1 MTVLAAILGCCI
13 LALVLVDAFNTLVL
27 ARRTEHVFRIARAYY
42 RLTWN
47 PFAAIAR
54 RIQARRTREAF
65 LSIFGPLS
73 LLVLFGLWAIGLVLA
88 FGLLQWAL
96 RMQPASLPG
105 TFWNDLYL
113 SASTL
118 FTLSTGDPK
127 NASSKLI
134 AVIQGGLGLAFLSL
148 VIGYLPVLYESFS
161 KRELRISLLDAR
173 AGSPPSAGALL
184 QSAPSTADRL
194 ERQLA
199 TWEEW
204 SAQVL
209 ENQLSFPM
217 LAYFRS
223 QHSNQSWLTA
233 LVAMIDCAAVVS
245 LCSKDDLQR
254 QADFTFAM
262 GRHVLADIAVV
273 FGLTQESPAGQEK
286 NERLPDSEFA
296 KLQQIIG
303 SRPALFDARRCSLSS
318 LRSRGNLYE
327 AQATALS
334 SYFLMS
340 LPSWISDESRLDNW
354 RVPVTEREEIPFAV
368 SDPFTASADDAG
380 ARKES

>member
-1 MTVLAAILGCCI
+1 MTILAAILGCCI

-42 RLTWN
+42 RLTWS

-65 LSIFGPLS
+65 LSIYGPLS

-96 RMQPASLPG
+96 RMQPASIPG

-127 NASSKLI
+127 NAGSKLI

-184 QSAPSTADRL
+184 QSAPSTPDRL
-194 ERQLA
+194 ELQLA

-204 SAQVL
+204 CAQVL

-233 LVAMIDCAAVVS
+233 LVAMIDCAGVVS

-296 KLQQIIG
+296 KLHQIIV
-303 SRPALFDARRCSLSS
+303 SRPALFDARRCSLSN

-368 SDPFTASADDAG
+368 SDPFAASTDDAG
-380 ARKES
+380 AKKES